1 MSIEEISYMVG
12 HIICNPF
19 SKHRRYKFP
28 VNFLCVEIFIF
39 TVEKRRCCIRTYQV
53 SERFSNHCK
62 TENWAILQ
70 KIIDKKN
77 TKKYNYAGIVYISL
91 IAELHKCIQQTFWYA
106 ASKNSMGLVPKLI
119 ACPRKGIV
127 DGMCGGT
134 GPF

>member
-28 VNFLCVEIFIF
+28 VDFLCVEIFIF

-70 KIIDKKN
+70 KIIMVLQHVCICFCSASVTAIITPVTIPIISIINQKK
-77 TKKYNYAGIVYISL
+77 KKTQKSITIYAGIV
-91 IAELHKCIQQTFWYA
+91 
-106 ASKNSMGLVPKLI
+106 
-119 ACPRKGIV
+119 
-127 DGMCGGT
+127 
-134 GPF
+134 